1 MSRPVFSFRPNPEN
15 PEHRRAWEI
24 LKRVPEGQKNRFLV
38 RVILQEDL
46 ARHLEE
52 CVRQAVR
59 EELGELR
66 FQQKSAVPEPE
77 VPGVEIPEPEI
88 PGRMLDFLSRM
99 EGGGTAGA
107 TASAAGTVVRPQEG
121 QKTGKGGGAVLRE
134 DETIRHC
141 QVCCIL
147 APHLCWVL

>member
-66 FQQKSAVPEPE
+66 FQQRPAVPEPE

-99 EGGGTAGA
+99 EG
-107 TASAAGTVVRPQEG
+107 
-121 QKTGKGGGAVLRE
+121 
-134 DETIRHC
+134 
-141 QVCCIL
+141 
-147 APHLCWVL
+147 

>member
-38 RVILQEDL
+38 RAILQEDL
-46 ARHLEE
+46 ARHLEG

-66 FQQKSAVPEPE
+66 FQQRPAVPEPE

-99 EGGGTAGA
+99 EG
-107 TASAAGTVVRPQEG
+107 
-121 QKTGKGGGAVLRE
+121 
-134 DETIRHC
+134 
-141 QVCCIL
+141 
-147 APHLCWVL
+147 

>member
-77 VPGVEIPEPEI
+77 VPGVELGPRHLPRGLFGI
-88 PGRMLDFLSRM
+88 
-99 EGGGTAGA
+99 
-107 TASAAGTVVRPQEG
+107 VVCQQEG

>member
-24 LKRVPEGQKNRFLV
+24 LKRVPEGKKNRFLV

-107 TASAAGTVVRPQEG
+107 TASAAGTVRNRCVS
-121 QKTGKGGGAVLRE
+121 TGRTKDRE
-134 DETIRHC
+134 RRG
-141 QVCCIL
+141 V
-147 APHLCWVL
+147 PF